1 MYSRQDSGYSH
12 HAPALSHNE
21 PALPP
26 LDHAPPYPEEY
37 DPAYDQVRVNVIFV
51 YSILDS
57 IIIVINI
64 YLTVNVT
71 NIHFTTNVIIII
83 KFIALILFNY
93 LTDPV

>member
-12 HAPALSHNE
+12 HAPALSHND

-37 DPAYDQVRVNVIFV
+37 DPAYDQVRAFVIFIS
-51 YSILDS
+51 SILDS
-57 IIIVINI
+57 IILMIII

-71 NIHFTTNVIIII
+71 NIHKFTNIVFIII
-83 KFIALILFNY
+83 K
-93 LTDPV
+93 